1 MGFFDRF
8 KKQDKPQETILAAG
22 QAGAPLAFQA
32 DGNFEIAFC
41 PGEDALKHLEQLRS
55 EGRSAGFTAILLG
68 GKDDAEGLA
77 ENREF
82 SKTPTEEY
90 LRLAAEVKAE
100 DWLKKQVEAD
110 PECFQAEAGEW
121 PSEVPEAGNISAHL
135 EVLSKKPKKAAYL
148 AKIPS
153 PRNWEAPAYI
163 GMGGWNACPDAAVLT
178 AFAKRWHERYGA
190 EVVSITHDVIEF
202 TVANPPS
209 TREAAMELA
218 KEQYVFCSDIV
229 DQGVGDVS
237 TLAATLLNSN
247 YWYFWWD

>member
-1 MGFFDRF
+1 MGLFDRF
-8 KKQDKPQETILAAG
+8 KKQDKSQEANPSAA
-22 QAGAPLAFQA
+22 QPDASLDFQSS
-32 DGNFEIAFC
+32 GGFEIAPC
-41 PGEDALKHLEQLRS
+41 PGESALRHLEQLRS
-55 EGRSAGFTAILLG
+55 EGRSAGFTSILLG
-68 GKDDAEGLA
+68 DKDDADGLA

-82 SKTPTEEY
+82 LKTSTEEY
-90 LRLAAEVKAE
+90 LRLAAEVNVEA
-100 DWLKKQVEAD
+100 WLKKQVEAD
-110 PECFQAEAGEW
+110 PECFQTETVDW
-121 PSEVPEAGNISAHL
+121 PSEIPEAGSISAHL
-135 EVLSKKPKKAAYL
+135 EVLSRKPKKTAYL
-148 AKIPS
+148 AKIPT

-190 EVVSITHDVIEF
+190 EVVSITHDVMEF
-202 TVANPPS
+202 TVTKPP
-209 TREAAMELA
+209 TTKEAALELA